1 MKQCS
6 LWFFLSLLFN
16 STAQI
21 LNNIEISSDNRKARK
36 YFEGSVKFQNT
47 LVQILDL
54 ITTRVRLLAE
64 DDIYNAS
71 ASQVYGI
78 LLLTFVMILSPI
90 LIILARNG
98 ITSIQASIYQ
108 LTIKQFKLTSYCK
121 GLVSIWNCGWWVLME
136 SQIVFPVVT

>member
-1 MKQCS
+1 MN
-6 LWFFLSLLFN
+6 FLLLLFN

-121 GLVSIWNCGWWVLME
+121 W
-136 SQIVFPVVT
+136 PR

>member
-1 MKQCS
+1 MHLHPQIQIPNAFPEKMS
-6 LWFFLSLLFN
+6 FYFFIFLLFN

-98 ITSIQASIYQ
+98 ITSIQVNTYQ
-108 LTIKQFKLTSYCK
+108 LIIKQYILTSYCR
-121 GLVSIWNCGWWVLME
+121 GLVRI
-136 SQIVFPVVT
+136 

>member
-1 MKQCS
+1 MHVYEKMPFY
-6 LWFFLSLLFN
+6 FFLLFN

-98 ITSIQASIYQ
+98 ITSIQVNTYQ
-108 LTIKQFKLTSYCK
+108 LIIKQYILTSYCR
-121 GLVSIWNCGWWVLME
+121 GLVRI
-136 SQIVFPVVT
+136 

>member
-1 MKQCS
+1 MKKCHFIY
-6 LWFFLSLLFN
+6 LLLFN

-47 LVQILDL
+47 LVQILDM
-54 ITTRVRLLAE
+54 ITSRVRVLAE

-98 ITSIQASIYQ
+98 ITSIQVH
-108 LTIKQFKLTSYCK
+108 IKS
-121 GLVSIWNCGWWVLME
+121 
-136 SQIVFPVVT
+136 

>member
-1 MKQCS
+1 MIFLLS
-6 LWFFLSLLFN
+6 LLLLLFN

-98 ITSIQASIYQ
+98 ITSIQASIYL

-121 GLVSIWNCGWWVLME
+121 GLVSI
-136 SQIVFPVVT
+136 

>member
-1 MKQCS
+1 MYEKMPFY
-6 LWFFLSLLFN
+6 LFILLLFN

-121 GLVSIWNCGWWVLME
+121 GLVSI
-136 SQIVFPVVT
+136 